1 MKKEQKIFFYHVNGG
16 LARSGPLDFFTKESL
31 PKERVWENKSSSII
45 FNFFLIFAPEKRNL
59 IFGWKARENGKISS
73 CNCKMNILPVFGLR
87 SIDTQ

>member
-59 IFGWKARENGKISS
+59 IFWLKSAREW
-73 CNCKMNILPVFGLR
+73 
-87 SIDTQ
+87 